1 MVKIGNLRAQLFM
14 AANEIL
20 SRSDGIPL
28 LHPIFKTFQPFSIR
42 FILFLVDS
50 AWAAGWRLGELAAG
64 LMWLRGGRWSPGRWQ
79 QAETGVPVAVS
90 TWREE
95 HLRSTGCQV
104 GPTFLICH

>member
-1 MVKIGNLRAQLFM
+1 MELVHGGCCNRRLRSFTKYITGFEYFGCNNQLRPSK
-14 AANEIL
+14 EVHTW
-20 SRSDGIPL
+20 PL
-28 LHPIFKTFQPFSIR
+28 DTE
-42 FILFLVDS
+42 S
-50 AWAAGWRLGELAAG
+50 AWAGGLRLAELAAG

-104 GPTFLICH
+104 G